1 MKFIGWTRK
10 VLQHY
15 KLLSCQLLR
24 LLQCLAVSTVTAL
37 CTAAFRGG
45 YANEFPAFT
54 SITASIS
61 LIGIRLNQLVW

>member
-54 SITASIS
+54 SI
-61 LIGIRLNQLVW
+61 